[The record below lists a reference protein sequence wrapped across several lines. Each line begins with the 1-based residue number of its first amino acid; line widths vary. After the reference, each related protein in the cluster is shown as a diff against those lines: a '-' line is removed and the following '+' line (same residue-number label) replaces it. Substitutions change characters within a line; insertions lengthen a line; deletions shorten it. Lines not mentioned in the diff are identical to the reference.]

1 MTIYIPLLYICF
13 GVQCGFFQSETYTLS
28 EQDCL
33 QEVQGKK
40 AEYPTAKIEGTC
52 VDIKLDRKKDE
63 PDSKLLSAR
72 DVQI

>member
-1 MTIYIPLLYICF
+1 MTIFIPLLYICM
-13 GVQCGFFQSETYTLS
+13 GMKCGFFQSETYTLI

-33 QEVQGKK
+33 QEIQNKK
-40 AEYPTAKIEGTC
+40 AEYPTAKVEGTC
-52 VDIKLDRKKDE
+52 VDVKLDRKKDE